1 MCSGFHLDQQLSYWI
16 WIMNF
21 GVHLGWKVVV
31 AFSIVRGELYFVLFF
46 FDSDGVKFVGIFF
59 GRWCLGKVF
68 CHQISYLFFIQ
79 SFCASLGEMIYRS
92 VDCFIWYFLYKVPNC
107 FGISIWVYF
116 AVKFL
121 QEDLLASLIVR
132 LVLALC
138 CLYLSRFSDEGLVL
152 NFLRILWRSL
162 IIVLHSSVN
171 QGLLCFGDVVVLGM
185 VLFAI
190 LIRVFVKCIIGSSWF
205 IFVSGIRVSRHSFL

>member
-1 MCSGFHLDQQLSYWI
+1 MELNLLEYFLVDDAWA
-16 WIMNF
+16 
-21 GVHLGWKVVV
+21 K
-31 AFSIVRGELYFVLFF
+31 FSAIRLAICFSLKAFVLPRERWFIEVWTVL
-46 FDSDGVKFVGIFF
+46 FDIFF
-59 GRWCLGKVF
+59 TKFQIVLGLVF
-68 CHQISYLFFIQ
+68 EFI
-79 SFCASLGEMIYRS
+79 
-92 VDCFIWYFLYKVPNC
+92 
-107 FGISIWVYF
+107 F

-190 LIRVFVKCIIGSSWF
+190 LIRVFVKCVIGSSWF
-205 IFVSGIRVSRHSFL
+205 VFVSGIRVSRHSFL

>member
-1 MCSGFHLDQQLSYWI
+1 M
-16 WIMNF
+16 
-21 GVHLGWKVVV
+21 
-31 AFSIVRGELYFVLFF
+31 
-46 FDSDGVKFVGIFF
+46 
-59 GRWCLGKVF
+59 
-68 CHQISYLFFIQ
+68 
-79 SFCASLGEMIYRS
+79 
-92 VDCFIWYFLYKVPNC
+92 
-107 FGISIWVYF
+107 
-116 AVKFL
+116 KFL

-162 IIVLHSSVN
+162 IIVFH
-171 QGLLCFGDVVVLGM
+171 GLLCFGDVVVLGM

-205 IFVSGIRVSRHSFL
+205 VFVSGIRVSRHSFL

>member
-1 MCSGFHLDQQLSYWI
+1 M
-16 WIMNF
+16 
-21 GVHLGWKVVV
+21 
-31 AFSIVRGELYFVLFF
+31 
-46 FDSDGVKFVGIFF
+46 
-59 GRWCLGKVF
+59 
-68 CHQISYLFFIQ
+68 
-79 SFCASLGEMIYRS
+79 
-92 VDCFIWYFLYKVPNC
+92 
-107 FGISIWVYF
+107 
-116 AVKFL
+116 KFL

-171 QGLLCFGDVVVLGM
+171 HGLLCFGDVVVLGM

-205 IFVSGIRVSRHSFL
+205 VFVSGIRVSRHSFL